1 MPTETNP
8 AMERKQKIMT
18 RYAMAAALLMALG
31 AGSACDTVD
40 RVLDVENPATIDE
53 DALQDERLIEI
64 LSNSVVGA
72 FQAAYDD
79 PFIWRGSMFTDMQ
92 LTGINWE
99 GTARLN
105 QRIVNFQEG
114 DPDGMFL
121 ALSRVRNMGDSVA
134 GRFRGSGGEAL
145 LETPESDARL
155 AQALNYAGYG
165 YVMLADAMCE
175 ATIELS
181 STKFQPTELYQFA
194 ADRFADALTVATAA
208 GDQDLMDLARVGLT
222 RAHLNLGNASE
233 VMTQAT
239 QITADFRY
247 WADYDADAADNVFFT
262 RVTGGNHALG
272 MHPAFLQGTFGDEVP
287 AAQQTDP
294 RIQHTTEFSLGHNQL
309 TPLYKPYQPW
319 AYSGFTPTGQADGG
333 EPILFEQDTDIT
345 FASWLEAM
353 HNYYEAAG
361 PTGTGPLGT
370 TEDFV
375 NARRAAGNQT
385 AVSGLS
391 GDELMAE
398 LREQR
403 GRDLFLSGH
412 RLGDLRRWDRQG
424 VGDLFPTGDHPVSQW
439 GQYGDAKCF
448 PLPSTE
454 LEGNPNL

>member
-1 MPTETNP
+1 MKRL
-8 AMERKQKIMT
+8 MR
-18 RYAMAAALLMALG
+18 AALALSALG
-31 AGSACDTVD
+31 AVGAVTACDTVD

-53 DALQDERLIEI
+53 SALQDERLIEI

-114 DPDGMFL
+114 DPDNMFL
-121 ALSRVRNMGDSVA
+121 AISRARNLADSVA
-134 GRFRGSGGEAL
+134 GRFRGTGGDAL
-145 LETPESDARL
+145 LEAAESDERL
-155 AQALNYAGYG
+155 AEVLNYAGYA
-165 YVMLADAMCE
+165 YIMMADAMCE

-181 STKFQPTELYQFA
+181 STRFQPTELYQFA
-194 ADRFADALTVATAA
+194 ADRFNDALTVATAA
-208 GDQDLMDLARVGLT
+208 ADQDLIDWARVGLT

-233 VMTQAT
+233 VMTQAALVT
-239 QITADFRY
+239 TDYRK
-247 WADYDADAADNVFFT
+247 WANYHADANVNVFFT
-262 RVTGGNHALG
+262 RTTGGNHSLG
-272 MHPAFLQGTFGDEVP
+272 MHPEFLQGTFGDDVP

-319 AYSGFTPTGQADGG
+319 AYSEFTPTSQADGG
-333 EPILFEQDTDIT
+333 EPILPEQDTDIT

-448 PLPSTE
+448 PIPVEE